1 MIHPQEYLSDTQ
13 SSTYQSIGA
22 GKVFKVENDGVVKVL
37 KDMLFDKD
45 TLKSIASLGGN
56 TLNQVYKD
64 AYHSNDFSGTLRT
77 VVLGAVALIPYG
89 GAFISQILGA
99 VCPNNVEDNQL
110 KYVQD
115 QINRLDKKIEDLSAA
130 ILKSHYD
137 SLLKELQ
144 SFERS
149 VNSSDTSDVYYSTG
163 DVYENRRWHA
173 RHINQ
178 KFKELI
184 RDCNKEVLQA
194 KELPMYTTVTTAY
207 LLFLKFIEKNGKG
220 SEVRFDNKSFNEE
233 FMHDI
238 QNAAKEYKIHIE
250 HIYNNEAQRLR
261 DEMIAIAQKTRK
273 VTGIYL
279 VGNESRFDS
288 QVEDVLKRMQAK
300 YNELFKE
307 FMRDGTASVLS
318 GRNAIMNDLRKNI
331 SLYTDLLNQKNKYY
345 NVTWGSKLFRLVA
358 KIDTW
363 ILDNGKWYYYDEYM
377 SLVKHMFYSA
387 GKWYYLSPKKSD
399 KLEEGQML
407 TGWLS
412 LTHGETVNVMM
423 WMAVRNE
430 GDKYRDDLAKMPEL
444 IKKLA
449 NTKSWIYASSNGEL
463 VYNTKRIIDGK
474 EYEFNKFGI
483 CLNP

>member
-1 MIHPQEYLSDTQ
+1 MKHPQEYLSEAQ
-13 SSTYQSIGA
+13 STTYQSIGA
-22 GKVFKVENDGVVKVL
+22 GEVFKVENDGVVKVL
-37 KDMLFDKD
+37 KEMLFDKD

-99 VCPNNVEDNQL
+99 VCPNNVENNQL

-137 SLLKELQ
+137 TLLKELQ
-144 SFERS
+144 TFERS

-184 RDCNKEVLQA
+184 RDCNKELLQE
-194 KELPMYTTVTTAY
+194 KELPMYTTVATAH
-207 LLFLKFIEKNGKG
+207 LLFLKFMEKNGKG
-220 SEVRFDNKSFNEE
+220 PKVRFDNASFNEE
-233 FMHDI
+233 FAHDI
-238 QNAAKEYKIHIE
+238 QTAAKEYRIHIE
-250 HIYNNEAQRLR
+250 YVYNQEAQRLR
-261 DEMIAIAQKTRK
+261 EEMIAIAQKTRN

-279 VGNESRFDS
+279 VGNESRFDHA
-288 QVEDVLKRMQAK
+288 VEEVLKEMQAK
-300 YNELFKE
+300 YNELWKN
-307 FMRDGTASVLS
+307 FMRDGAASVLS
-318 GRNAIMNDLRKNI
+318 GQNTIMNNLGKDI
-331 SLYTDLLNQKNKYY
+331 SAFIDKLNAKNKYY
-345 NVTWGSKLFRLVA
+345 NATWGSTIFRLIA
-358 KIDTW
+358 RIDTW
-363 ILDNGKWYYYDEYM
+363 IQESGKWYYYDDNM
-377 SLVKHMFYSA
+377 SLVHHTIYSG
-387 GKWYYLSPKKSD
+387 GKWYYLSPEKSD
-399 KLEEGQML
+399 KLEKGQML
-407 TGWLS
+407 IGWLS
-412 LTHGETVNVMM
+412 LPPSEMAYLMM
-423 WMAVRNE
+423 LMAVRNE
-430 GDKYRDDLAKMPEL
+430 GGKYSGELARIPEL
-444 IKKLA
+444 VKKLK
-449 NTKSWIYASSNGEL
+449 NKTWIYSSSNGEL

-474 EYEFNKFGI
+474 EYEFDKFGI